1 MATVLTCYYR
11 PKPGG
16 LCKRL
21 FRAIESLLSSGHEV
35 HYLAV
40 VAFPISHPHC
50 HFHRFPWPEAN
61 TDGIIFWS
69 MFHLVAS
76 FQLLFLGFRYRVTHL
91 FAFGHSYAFLLQP
104 LRLLKRIPLTLF
116 LRADALENHRHKQ
129 RSPFLVKLDGI
140 IEDLAIAGVRLYGV
154 SRSLTTRVIERH
166 TLLSPRIAGTLPNN
180 MPARRPRQR
189 GQTTTSLP
197 LRLACV
203 GILEERKNQSLIIR
217 CMAHIKGSLAH
228 LYLFG
233 LGADEEHL
241 KNLTKELHVAD
252 RVTFM
257 GWIDEVDGIWENVD
271 LLLFPSLHEGA
282 PNAILEALAYDIPI
296 LASDIPEHREIL
308 PQWSLLPTSD
318 LMIWVK
324 ALQTV
329 FADIPRSLEKLC
341 EEQYKTASRLRFDW
355 EGEIRRLILQK
366 DEEIH
371 DRSAA
376 I

>member
-1 MATVLTCYYR
+1 MATILTCYYR

-40 VAFPISHPHC
+40 VAFPLSHPHC
-50 HFHRFPWPEAN
+50 HFHRFPWPGSK
-61 TDGIIFWS
+61 TDGIIFWF
-69 MFHLVAS
+69 MFHLIAP

-91 FAFGHSYAFLLQP
+91 FAFGHSYALLLQP
-104 LRLLKRIPLTLF
+104 LRLLKSIPLTLF

-140 IEDLAIAGVRLYGV
+140 IESLAISGVRLYGV
-154 SRSLTTRVIERH
+154 SRCLTTRVMARH
-166 TLLSPRIAGTLPNN
+166 TLLSPHIAGTLPNN
-180 MPARRPRQR
+180 MPDLRPRQR
-189 GQTTTSLP
+189 GQTTPSLP

-203 GILEERKNQSLIIR
+203 GVLEERKNQSFMMR
-217 CMAHIKGSLAH
+217 CMVHIDGSLAH

-241 KNLTKELHVAD
+241 KNLAKELHIED

-257 GWIDEVDGIWENVD
+257 GWIDEVDIIWEQVD

-282 PNAILEALAYDIPI
+282 PNAILEALAYYVPV
-296 LASDIPEHREIL
+296 LASNIPEHREIL
-308 PQWSLLPTSD
+308 PEGNLLPISD
-318 LMIWVK
+318 LMIWVETLK
-324 ALQTV
+324 AILT
-329 FADIPRSLEKLC
+329 DMPRSLEKLC
-341 EEQYKTASRLRFDW
+341 EEQYKVAHRLRFDW
-355 EGEIRRLILQK
+355 EDEIQKRILQT
-366 DEEIH
+366 DEETH